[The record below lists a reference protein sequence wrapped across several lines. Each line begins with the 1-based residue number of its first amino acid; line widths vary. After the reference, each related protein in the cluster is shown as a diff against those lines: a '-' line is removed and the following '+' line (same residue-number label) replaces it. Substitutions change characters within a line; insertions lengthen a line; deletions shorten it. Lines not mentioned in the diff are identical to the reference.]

1 MSPLPPSWFDAV
13 DESEQR
19 QSPVNA
25 APCWQRWRLPL
36 LLALL
41 GHASIGLLL
50 VQQKWQRPLS
60 PAEPARAIEAY
71 FYQPPLVVS
80 AAEQTMPLDE
90 PKPAAPEEPAAAL
103 DMLEEVAAITAEQN
117 ETPADATAPIGVVVQ
132 TSFESVPGS
141 QSLDRADLA
150 ERRGSLMDR
159 ALQQLQSTD
168 DLASNHYAG
177 QQRRFAEPKIT
188 VERRFQQLP
197 SDPAKQVVAQFNDG
211 TQIIRTKNGCRL
223 ADPSKDGF
231 EGLMA
236 ARRVACGDEED
247 AGQQLNRILQRRAR
261 P

>member
-1 MSPLPPSWFDAV
+1 MSPLPPSWFDAIA
-13 DESEQR
+13 ESEQR
-19 QSPVNA
+19 QSRANA
-25 APCWQRWRLPL
+25 VPRWKHWRLPL
-36 LLALL
+36 LLAVL

-60 PAEPARAIEAY
+60 PEEPARAIEAY

-80 AAEQTMPLDE
+80 TAEQTMPLDE
-90 PKPAAPEEPAAAL
+90 PEPAEPEEQVMAL
-103 DMLEEVAAITAEQN
+103 DMLEEAAAITAEQN
-117 ETPADATAPIGVVVQ
+117 EAPADATAPTAGLPQ
-132 TSFESVPGS
+132 PSFESVLSS
-141 QSLDRADLA
+141 QSLDGNLA
-150 ERRGSLMDR
+150 EHRGSLMDR

-168 DLASNHYAG
+168 GLARTHRTE

-188 VERRFQQLP
+188 VERRFQQLS

-236 ARRVACGDEED
+236 ARRIPCGDEED
-247 AGQQLNRILQRRAR
+247 ASQQLNRILQRRTR